1 MSGKKQH
8 ILPKFLLKG
17 FANRIEGDSFYIL
30 VHRKDGKVFESN
42 INNICAERYFYGK
55 GSDLN
60 ADTDIT
66 EREGEYASLL
76 NYLISI
82 ESETELHD
90 SRVPEFITHMLVR
103 TKHLRDSLR
112 TSSEF
117 LVDNLS
123 EYLSN
128 FENQKRLMLRNITSL
143 QSQIESTLG
152 THNVTPFQ
160 REFLRVLLPR
170 FVPFIMSQHKREIQ
184 IMCDLFFSHIKNNL
198 PKFLKDAHIKALLKG
213 NAPDLRV
220 QRYQSLK
227 WYICKVDNPVILG
240 DLGVLIETEG
250 DNRFISLD
258 FQNDKIICVYL
269 PICRNRLLVGTSLPK
284 PPVLNSK
291 DLNEVISK
299 KSREFFVSA
308 ISSSEH
314 KCLLPHIGKESDMV
328 SQEEMEK
335 IFDEI
340 ITEYGKE

>member
-17 FANRIEGDSFYIL
+17 FANRIEGNSIYTL
-30 VHRKDGKVFESN
+30 VHRKDGKIFESN

-55 GSDLN
+55 ESNVN
-60 ADTDIT
+60 ADADIT
-66 EREGEYASLL
+66 KKENKYTSLL
-76 NYLISI
+76 NDLISI
-82 ESETELHD
+82 KPETELHD
-90 SRVPEFITHMLVR
+90 SRIPEFITHMLVR

-112 TSSEF
+112 ISSEF
-117 LVDNLS
+117 LVNNLS

-160 REFLRVLLPR
+160 KEFLRVLLPHL
-170 FVPFIMSQHKREIQ
+170 VPFIMSQHEREIQ
-184 IMCDLFFSHIKNNL
+184 IMCDLFFSYIKKNL
-198 PKFLKDAHIKALLKG
+198 PKFIKDAHIKALLNEKL
-213 NAPDLRV
+213 PDLRA

-227 WYICKVDNPVILG
+227 WYVCKVGSPLILG
-240 DLGVLIETEG
+240 DVGVLIETEG
-250 DNRFISLD
+250 DKKFISLD

-269 PICRNRLLVGTSLPK
+269 PICRNRLLVGTSSPN
-284 PPVLNSK
+284 PPALNCK
-291 DLNEVISK
+291 HLNEVISK

-314 KCLLPHIGKESDMV
+314 KRLLPHIGKDAEVLSE
-328 SQEEMEK
+328 EEMDK

-340 ITEYGKE
+340 ITNGNEK